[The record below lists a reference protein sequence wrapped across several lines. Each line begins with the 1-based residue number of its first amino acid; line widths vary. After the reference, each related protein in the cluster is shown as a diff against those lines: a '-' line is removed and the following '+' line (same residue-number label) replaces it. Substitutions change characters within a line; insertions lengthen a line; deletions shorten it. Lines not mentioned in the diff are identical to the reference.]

1 MDGDPDDVREE
12 ASSGRFVL
20 PSLIFSTFATY
31 PMSIVSNL
39 LLIEIG
45 LAFGQ
50 PVGAISQMRTLSY
63 GLAFLSA
70 LAMGA
75 LSVRFKPKTL
85 LLAGLLCLSVSALG
99 SGAALN
105 LPMLFT
111 FFAISGL
118 GTSMVEPM
126 ISTLIAEHFPE
137 EERPKVIGWIGAGGG
152 LSYMIGGSAIGYIA
166 ILGGWRLAFLGY
178 AMLLPLL
185 GFIIISRGIPSTG
198 HESRP
203 GGVDLTEGFR
213 AISSSRSAAACLLG
227 NLLASAAGQ
236 GIYVYSFSFLKEA
249 HLASP
254 GWTAAIFTAASVC
267 FFLGSLVCG
276 WFVEKLGRKAVTV
289 SALLLASLLTGL
301 YDNLPGLWV
310 VVALILMGHFGRQ
323 QSESG
328 AGPRVPGDDDVTAL
342 GRGLHGIRPG
352 DRGRGADPPPIRLG
366 DAEHRFRGH
375 MFRFGCV
382 LLPRQGSHDRPTISV
397 ASPLAATVSCKG
409 KCWNICV
416 GGYPL
421 S

>member
-1 MDGDPDDVREE
+1 MDGDPDDAREE

-310 VVALILMGHFGRQ
+310 VVALILMGHFFLALQ
-323 QSESG
+323 YSAASSLSLEQ
-328 AGPRVPGDDDVTAL
+328 VPGFRGTMMSLHSAAAYMGYAL
-342 GRGLHGIRPG
+342 GTGVGGLILLRSGWEMLSIVL
-352 DRGRGADPPPIRLG
+352 GAICFVSAVFYFLARD
-366 DAEHRFRGH
+366 
-375 MFRFGCV
+375 
-382 LLPRQGSHDRPTISV
+382 PTIDR
-397 ASPLAATVSCKG
+397 
-409 KCWNICV
+409 
-416 GGYPL
+416 
-421 S
+421 

>member
-1 MDGDPDDVREE
+1 MDGDPDDAREE

-267 FFLGSLVCG
+267 FFMGSLVCG
-276 WFVEKLGRKAVTV
+276 WFVEKLGRKTVTV
-289 SALLLASLLTGL
+289 SALLLASLLTGS
-301 YDNLPGLWV
+301 YANLPGLWV
-310 VVALILMGHFGRQ
+310 VVALILLGHFFLALQ
-323 QSESG
+323 YSAASSLSLEQ
-328 AGPRVPGDDDVTAL
+328 VPGFRGTMMSLHSAAAYMGYAL
-342 GRGLHGIRPG
+342 GTG
-352 DRGRGADPPPIRLG
+352 
-366 DAEHRFRGH
+366 
-375 MFRFGCV
+375 
-382 LLPRQGSHDRPTISV
+382 
-397 ASPLAATVSCKG
+397 
-409 KCWNICV
+409 V
-416 GGYPL
+416 GGLILLRSGWEML
-421 S
+421 SIVLGAICFVSAVFYFLARDPTRDR